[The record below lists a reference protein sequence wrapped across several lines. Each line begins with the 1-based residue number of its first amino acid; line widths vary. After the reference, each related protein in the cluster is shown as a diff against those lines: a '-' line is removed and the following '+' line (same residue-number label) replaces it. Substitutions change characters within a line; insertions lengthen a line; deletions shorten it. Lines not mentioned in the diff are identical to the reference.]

1 MSATPKVSK
10 ALAEFV
16 VRTRWEDIPEAVRH
30 EAKRSLV
37 NFFACALAGCR
48 DPALIAAG
56 KVFARFSS
64 SQECTII
71 GRPERTD
78 MLHAAALNAMAAN
91 VFDYDDTH
99 LPTIIHPTA
108 PVAPALFALAE
119 TRPMSGQDLLLAFIL
134 GVEVEC
140 RLGNAI
146 SPWHYQRGWHIT
158 STCGVF
164 GAAAAVAKVLG
175 LDTTRTLWAL
185 GNASAQASGLVE
197 TLGTASKSMGV
208 GNAASNGLLSAM
220 LAAEG
225 FEGPPQPLE
234 GARGFLRVMGE
245 KPDFAGIVTGLG
257 ETWEI
262 QKNTYKPYPCGV
274 VLNPVIEACLELHK
288 TPGLDVNTIER
299 IEITGHPLLR
309 ERTDRPPPKSGR
321 EAQVSARHAVAVS
334 LVRGKAGLD
343 EFSDACVAEAG
354 LRPVGERLTFLDDAG
369 YTVESASIAL
379 HMRGGA
385 NYSHHIKAARGGLG
399 NPLRDEDLT
408 QKLETLAAW
417 SGSGCA
423 PLSLKQALWSL
434 ETCAE
439 AGSAM
444 RLSRASA

>member
-1 MSATPKVSK
+1 MSTTPEVSK

-48 DPALIAAG
+48 DPALIAVG
-56 KVFARFSS
+56 KVLARFSS
-64 SQECTII
+64 GQECTII

-78 MLHAAALNAMAAN
+78 LLHAAALNAMAAN

-119 TRPMSGQDLLLAFIL
+119 TRTMSGQDLLLAFIL

-164 GAAAAVAKVLG
+164 GAAAAAAKVLG
-175 LDTTRTLWAL
+175 LDATRTLWAL

-234 GARGFLRVMGE
+234 GARGFLRVMGD
-245 KPDFAGIVTGLG
+245 KPDFDSIVKGLG
-257 ETWEI
+257 ETWDI
-262 QKNTYKPYPCGV
+262 RKNTYKPYPCGV

-288 TPGLDVNTIER
+288 TPGLDVNAIER

-334 LVRGKAGLD
+334 LIRGKAGLD
-343 EFSDACVAEAG
+343 EFSDACVAEA
-354 LRPVGERLTFLDDAG
+354 RLWPLGDKLKFLDDAS
-369 YTVESASIAL
+369 YSVESASIAL
-379 HMRGGA
+379 HMRGGGTLA
-385 NYSHHIKAARGGLG
+385 HHIKAARGGLG
-399 NPLRDEDLT
+399 NPLLDEDLT
-408 QKLETLAAW
+408 KKLETLAAW
-417 SGSGCA
+417 GASGCGPQ
-423 PLSLKQALWSL
+423 PLAQSLWSL
-434 ETCAE
+434 EMRAE
-439 AGSAM
+439 AGPVM
-444 RLSRASA
+444 QLSR

>member
-1 MSATPKVSK
+1 MSASPEVSK

-16 VRTRWEDIPEAVRH
+16 VRTRWEDIPPAVRH

-48 DPALIAAG
+48 DPTLLAAG

-64 SQECTII
+64 SQDCTII

-78 MLHAAALNAMAAN
+78 MLHAAALNAMSAN

-175 LDTTRTLWAL
+175 LDATHTLWAL
-185 GNASAQASGLVE
+185 GNASAQAGGLVE

-208 GNAASNGLLSAM
+208 GNAAYNGLLSAM

-225 FEGPPQPLE
+225 FQGPPQPLE
-234 GARGFLRVMGE
+234 GARGFLRVMGD
-245 KPDFAGIVTGLG
+245 KPDFDSIVGGLG

-288 TPGLDVNTIER
+288 TPGLDVNAIER

-309 ERTDRPPPKSGR
+309 ARTDRPPPKSGR

-343 EFSDACVAEAG
+343 EFSDACVAEAA
-354 LRPVGERLTFLDDAG
+354 LKAVGDRLTFVEDNSFSVDAA
-369 YTVESASIAL
+369 TVRIQIGSGRAFSHFIA
-379 HMRGGA
+379 
-385 NYSHHIKAARGGLG
+385 AARGGLQR
-399 NPLRDEDLT
+399 PLSDTDLAL
-408 QKLETLAAW
+408 KLETLAEW
-417 SGSGCA
+417 GGSECMSRDLASAVWRLDSTGN
-423 PLSLKQALWSL
+423 
-434 ETCAE
+434 
-439 AGSAM
+439 AGSLIS
-444 RLSRASA
+444 LSGGTP

>member
-1 MSATPKVSK
+1 MSTTPEVSK
-10 ALAEFV
+10 TLAEFV
-16 VRTRWEDIPEAVRH
+16 VRTRWEDIPQAVRH

-64 SQECTII
+64 GQECTII

-158 STCGVF
+158 GTCGVF
-164 GAAAAVAKVLG
+164 GAAAAVAKALG
-175 LDTTRTLWAL
+175 LDATHTLWAL

-234 GARGFLRVMGE
+234 GARGFLRVMGD
-245 KPDFAGIVTGLG
+245 KPDFEGIVTGLG
-257 ETWEI
+257 DTWEI

-288 TPGLDVNTIER
+288 EPGPDVNAIER

-354 LRPVGERLTFLDDAG
+354 LRPIGDKLKFLDDAS
-369 YTVESASIAL
+369 YSVESASIAL
-379 HMRGGA
+379 HMRGGTR
-385 NYSHHIKAARGGLG
+385 YSHHIKAARGGLG

-408 QKLETLAAW
+408 QKLEALAAW
-417 SGSGCA
+417 GGSGCA
-423 PLSLKQALWSL
+423 PQPLAPSLWSL
-434 ETCAE
+434 EARAE
-439 AGSAM
+439 ASTMM
-444 RLSRASA
+444 RLSQEGA

>member
-1 MSATPKVSK
+1 MSTTPEVSRS
-10 ALAEFV
+10 LAEFV
-16 VRTRWEDIPEAVRH
+16 VRTRWEDIPQAMRH

-64 SQECTII
+64 GEDCTII
-71 GRPERTD
+71 GRHERTD

-119 TRPMSGQDLLLAFIL
+119 TCPMSGQDLLLAFIL

-164 GAAAAVAKVLG
+164 GAAAAVAKVMG
-175 LDTTRTLWAL
+175 LDATRTLWAL

-234 GARGFLRVMGE
+234 GARGFLRVMGD
-245 KPDFAGIVTGLG
+245 KPDFESIVTGLG

-288 TPGLDVNTIER
+288 EPGLDVNAIER

-309 ERTDRPPPKSGR
+309 ERTDRPAPKNGR

-354 LRPVGERLTFLDDAG
+354 LRAIGDKLAFINDAG
-369 YTVESASIAL
+369 YSVESASIAL
-379 HMRGGA
+379 HMRGGKTL
-385 NYSHHIKAARGGLG
+385 SHHIKAARGGLG

-417 SGSGCA
+417 GGSGCT
-423 PLSLKQALWSL
+423 PLPLTQTLWSL
-434 ETCAE
+434 ETRAE
-439 AGSAM
+439 AGTVI
-444 RLSRASA
+444 RLS